1 MAPLEPVQLRPILEE
16 ETAFAV
22 RFVGAAGVPPPRK
35 MPERTALAPPA
46 LVTEIVTEP
55 PAGTLIGALTQAPW
69 LKSVEMSADRAPE
82 PSLMVI
88 VSRRELVSQSKA

>member
-16 ETAFAV
+16 ETAFSV
-22 RFVGAAGVPPPRK
+22 MFVGAPPVSTLFPYTTLFRS
-35 MPERTALAPPA
+35 APPA

-69 LKSVEMSADRAPE
+69 LKPVKMSADRAPE